1 MKLSTFI
8 LGSTLAL
15 VNARTINVKEGDSIQ
30 KALEQVKPGD
40 TIKIS
45 DGTYFEDLETV
56 VDGEPDKRITIK
68 GSRKAVLKGTNKK
81 ARLFEIHHDYYTIDG
96 FTIDGKHNDGKKESD
111 YVDKLLYVH
120 GNRKTRT
127 IKQYGKE
134 FRSSIDGLIVSNM
147 KLINAAGECARFRY
161 FVTNLEV
168 AGCHIENCGVVDFE
182 FNDMKSGVNGESLY
196 FGTSSNQWSDGKNP
210 TSEADGS
217 RYAHIHHNVFK
228 SKANELDIK
237 EGSEYVLVEHN
248 ECSTQL
254 DPNSGCFD
262 SRSDNNIFR
271 FNEIFSN
278 ANGVRIGGHKI
289 KDKQYGKGN
298 EVYGNKF
305 SDNSKAELI
314 VQTGLNKVC
323 GNECEGDCKITGST
337 RDDHSDMKGS
347 CSGLMDI
354 YWVSGDKSE
363 KPKDS
368 SSDEN
373 SKDSSDDEPKVSGT
387 VKSNSD
393 DSSNDS
399 RDLKEDSE
407 SGSSDSDSDSGSD
420 SSSDSDSESSDSND
434 RRRLGD
440 EEYGSVYIYDFEVS
454 MGENTASMELD
465 HMAINGWS
473 SMGLGESIDIILA
486 GETEINALDIS
497 FHEGDEKI
505 YEFDLY
511 IDGKLVLES
520 QKSEKTLILQTFEF
534 EKTIGKVVSI
544 MTNGNDV
551 NDWFS
556 TLEIVVI
563 GKKQDLYFNVEETKS
578 VCDEVKKIDVEIVQG
593 SSGEAGNIMDGD
605 LSSAWKTKG
614 EQDLTFKFNGTQTI
628 TEIGMAGDPKNVQT
642 FDVTTMNKNGDWKDY
657 AIDMKTK
664 PSNGIQSYEVEI
676 KDIKMLKLT
685 FYDES
690 NFVSEVELW
699 GC

>member
-81 ARLFEIHHDYYTIDG
+81 ARLFQIFHDYYTIDG

-111 YVDKLLYVH
+111 YVDKLLYAH

-127 IKQYGKE
+127 IKL
-134 FRSSIDGLIVSNM
+134 DGLIVSNM
-147 KLINAAGECARFRY
+147 KLINAGGECARFRY

-168 AGCHIENCGVVDFE
+168 AGNHIENCGVVDFE

-210 TSEADGS
+210 TNEADGS

-228 SKANELDIK
+228 SKANELDCK

-254 DPNSGCFD
+254 DPNSGD
-262 SRSDNNIFR
+262 SRTDNIIFR
-271 FNEIFSN
+271 YNEIFSN

-305 SDNSKAELI
+305 SDNSK
-314 VQTGLNKVC
+314 TGLNKVC
-323 GNECEGDCKITGST
+323 ENECKGDCKVSGST
-337 RDDHSDMKGS
+337 RDDHSEMKAS

-354 YWVSGDKSE
+354 YWVSGDKS
-363 KPKDS
+363 KKAKDS
-368 SSDEN
+368 SSDDKPKISGSVKSN
-373 SKDSSDDEPKVSGT
+373 SKDSSDSE
-387 VKSNSD
+387 
-393 DSSNDS
+393 SSESESSESES
-399 RDLKEDSE
+399 RD
-407 SGSSDSDSDSGSD
+407 SGSSDSE
-420 SSSDSDSESSDSND
+420 SSDSDSND

-440 EEYGSVYIYDFEVS
+440 EEYGRVYIYDFEVS

-465 HMAINGWS
+465 HKGINGWS
-473 SMGLGESIDIILA
+473 SMERGESIDIMLA
-486 GETEINALDIS
+486 GETEINALEIS
-497 FHEGDEKI
+497 FHDGDERI

-511 IDGKLVLES
+511 IDGNLVLES
-520 QKSEKTLILQTFEF
+520 QKSVNTLNLQPFEF
-534 EKTIGKVVSI
+534 EKTMGKVVSI

-556 TLEIVVI
+556 TMEIVI
-563 GKKQDLYFNVEETKS
+563 LGKEQDVYFDVESKS
-578 VCDEVKKIDVEIVQG
+578 VCDKVKKIDVELVQG
-593 SSGEAGNIMDGD
+593 SSGEGGNVIDGD
-605 LSSAWKTKG
+605 LLSAWKTKG
-614 EQDLTFKFNGTQTI
+614 EQDLTFKLNGTHTI
-628 TEIGMAGDPKNVQT
+628 TEIGMVGSDDVQT
-642 FDVTTMNKNGDWKDY
+642 FDVTSMDDNGVWKDY
-657 AIDMKTK
+657 ATDMQTK
-664 PSNGIQSYEVEI
+664 PSNGIESYEVEI
-676 KDIKMLKLT
+676 KDVKMLKLT

>member
-1 MKLSTFI
+1 MKFSTFI
-8 LGSTLAL
+8 LSSTLAL
-15 VNARTINVKEGDSIQ
+15 SNAATLTVKSGDSIQ
-30 KALEQVKPGD
+30 EALEQVKPGD

-56 VDGEPDKRITIK
+56 VDGEPDKRITIE

-81 ARLFEIHHDYYTIDG
+81 ARLFQIHHDYYTING

-111 YVDKLLYVH
+111 YVDKLLYAH

-147 KLINAAGECARFRY
+147 KLINAGGECARFRY

-168 AGCHIENCGVVDFE
+168 AGNHIENCGVVDFE

-210 TSEADGS
+210 TNEADGS

-228 SKANELDIK
+228 SKANELDCK

-262 SRSDNNIFR
+262 SRTDNIIFR
-271 FNEIFSN
+271 YNEIFSN

-323 GNECEGDCKITGST
+323 ENECKGDCKVSGST
-337 RDDHSDMKGS
+337 RDDHSEMKAS

-354 YWVSGDKSE
+354 YWVSGDKS
-363 KPKDS
+363 KKAKDS
-368 SSDEN
+368 SSDDKPKISGSVKSN
-373 SKDSSDDEPKVSGT
+373 SKDSE
-387 VKSNSD
+387 
-393 DSSNDS
+393 SSESES
-399 RDLKEDSE
+399 RDPE
-407 SGSSDSDSDSGSD
+407 S
-420 SSSDSDSESSDSND
+420 SDSESSDSDSND

-440 EEYGSVYIYDFEVS
+440 EEYGRVYIYDFEVS

-465 HMAINGWS
+465 HKGINGWS
-473 SMGLGESIDIILA
+473 SMERGESIDIMLA
-486 GETEINALDIS
+486 GETEINALEIS
-497 FHEGDEKI
+497 FHDGDERI

-511 IDGKLVLES
+511 IDGNLVLES
-520 QKSEKTLILQTFEF
+520 QKSVNTLNLQPFEF
-534 EKTIGKVVSI
+534 EKTMGKVVSI

-556 TLEIVVI
+556 TMEIVI
-563 GKKQDLYFNVEETKS
+563 LGKEQDVYFDVESKS
-578 VCDEVKKIDVEIVQG
+578 ACDKVKKIDVELVQG
-593 SSGEAGNIMDGD
+593 SSGEGGNVIDGD
-605 LSSAWKTKG
+605 LLSAWKTKG
-614 EQDLTFKFNGTQTI
+614 EQDLTFKLNGTHTI
-628 TEIGMAGDPKNVQT
+628 TEIGMVGSDDVQT
-642 FDVTTMNKNGDWKDY
+642 FDITSMDDNGVWKDY
-657 AIDMKTK
+657 ATDMQTK
-664 PSNGIQSYEVEI
+664 PSNGIESYEVEI
-676 KDIKMLKLT
+676 KDVKMLKLT

>member
-15 VNARTINVKEGDSIQ
+15 ANARTINVKEGDSIQ

-68 GSRKAVLKGTNKK
+68 GSRKAILKGTNKK
-81 ARLFEIHHDYYTIDG
+81 ARLFQIHNDYYTIDG

-196 FGTSSNQWSDGKNP
+196 FGTSSNQWGDGKNP
-210 TSEADGS
+210 TNEADGS
-217 RYAHIHHNVFK
+217 RYAHIHHNVFR
-228 SKANELDIK
+228 SKANELDCK

-262 SRSDNNIFR
+262 SRTDNIIFR
-271 FNEIFSN
+271 YNEIFSN
-278 ANGVRIGGHKI
+278 SNGVRIGGHKI

-323 GNECEGDCKITGST
+323 ENECKGDCKVSGST
-337 RDDHSDMKGS
+337 RDDHSEMKAS

-354 YWVSGDKSE
+354 YWVSGDKP
-363 KPKDS
+363 KKAKDS
-368 SSDEN
+368 SSDDKPKISGSVKSN
-373 SKDSSDDEPKVSGT
+373 SKDSSDSE
-387 VKSNSD
+387 
-393 DSSNDS
+393 SSESES
-399 RDLKEDSE
+399 RD
-407 SGSSDSDSDSGSD
+407 SGSSDSE
-420 SSSDSDSESSDSND
+420 SSDSDSND
-434 RRRLGD
+434 RRRLVD
-440 EEYGSVYIYDFEVS
+440 EEYGRVYIYDFEVS

-465 HMAINGWS
+465 HKGINGWS
-473 SMGLGESIDIILA
+473 SMERGESIDITLA
-486 GETEINALDIS
+486 GETEINALEIS
-497 FHEGDEKI
+497 FHDGDERI

-511 IDGKLVLES
+511 IDGNLVLES
-520 QKSEKTLILQTFEF
+520 QKSVNTLNLQPFEF
-534 EKTIGKVVSI
+534 EKTMGKVVSI

-556 TLEIVVI
+556 TMEIVI
-563 GKKQDLYFNVEETKS
+563 LGKEQDVYFDVESKS
-578 VCDEVKKIDVEIVQG
+578 ACDKVKKIDVELVQG
-593 SSGEAGNIMDGD
+593 SSGEGGNVIDGD
-605 LSSAWKTKG
+605 LLSAWKTKG
-614 EQDLTFKFNGTQTI
+614 EQDLTFKLNGTHTI
-628 TEIGMAGDPKNVQT
+628 TEIGMVGSDDVQT
-642 FDVTTMNKNGDWKDY
+642 FDVTSMDDNGVWKDY
-657 AIDMKTK
+657 ATDMQTK
-664 PSNGIQSYEVEI
+664 PSNGIESYEVEI
-676 KDIKMLKLT
+676 KDVKMLKLT

>member
-8 LGSTLAL
+8 LGSTLAFSNADTHT
-15 VNARTINVKEGDSIQ
+15 VNSGDSIQ
-30 KALEQVKPGD
+30 KALEQVKPGE

-56 VDGEPDKRITIK
+56 IDGEPDKRITIE
-68 GSRKAVLKGTNKK
+68 GSRKAILKGTTKK
-81 ARLFEIHHDYYTIDG
+81 ARLFQIHHDYYTING

-111 YVDKLLYVH
+111 YVDKLLYAH

-147 KLINAAGECARFRY
+147 KLINAGGECARFRY

-168 AGCHIENCGVVDFE
+168 AGNHIENCGVVDFE

-210 TSEADGS
+210 TNEADGS

-228 SKANELDIK
+228 SKANELDCK

-262 SRSDNNIFR
+262 SRTDNIIFR
-271 FNEIFSN
+271 YNEIFSN

-323 GNECEGDCKITGST
+323 ENECKGDCKVSGST
-337 RDDHSDMKGS
+337 RDDHSEMKAS

-354 YWVSGDKSE
+354 YWVSGDKS
-363 KPKDS
+363 KKAKDS
-368 SSDEN
+368 SSDDKPKISGSVKSN
-373 SKDSSDDEPKVSGT
+373 SKDSSDSE
-387 VKSNSD
+387 
-393 DSSNDS
+393 SSESESSESES
-399 RDLKEDSE
+399 RD
-407 SGSSDSDSDSGSD
+407 SGSSDSE
-420 SSSDSDSESSDSND
+420 SSDSDSND

-440 EEYGSVYIYDFEVS
+440 EEYGRVYIYDFEVS

-465 HMAINGWS
+465 HKGINGWS
-473 SMGLGESIDIILA
+473 SMEKGESIDIMLA
-486 GETEINALDIS
+486 GETEINALEIS
-497 FHEGDEKI
+497 FHDGDERI

-511 IDGKLVLES
+511 IDGNLVLES
-520 QKSEKTLILQTFEF
+520 QKSVNTLNLQPFEF
-534 EKTIGKVVSI
+534 EKTMGKVVSI

-556 TLEIVVI
+556 TMEIAI
-563 GKKQDLYFNVEETKS
+563 LGKEQDVYFDVESKS
-578 VCDEVKKIDVEIVQG
+578 ACDKVKKIDVELVQG
-593 SSGEAGNIMDGD
+593 SSGEGGNVIDGD
-605 LSSAWKTKG
+605 LLSAWKTKG
-614 EQDLTFKFNGTQTI
+614 EQDLTFKLNGTHTI
-628 TEIGMAGDPKNVQT
+628 TEIGMVGSDDVQT
-642 FDVTTMNKNGDWKDY
+642 FDVTSMDDNGVWKDY
-657 AIDMKTK
+657 ATDMQTK
-664 PSNGIQSYEVEI
+664 PSNGIESYEVEI
-676 KDIKMLKLT
+676 KDVKMLKLT

>member
-68 GSRKAVLKGTNKK
+68 GSRKAILKGTNKK
-81 ARLFEIHHDYYTIDG
+81 ARLFQVHNDYYTIDG

-147 KLINAAGECARFRY
+147 KLINAGGECARFRY

-168 AGCHIENCGVVDFE
+168 AGNHIENCGVVDFE

-210 TSEADGS
+210 TNEADGS

-228 SKANELDIK
+228 SKANELDCK

-262 SRSDNNIFR
+262 SRTDNIIFR
-271 FNEIFSN
+271 YNEIFSN

-323 GNECEGDCKITGST
+323 ENECKGDCKVSGST
-337 RDDHSDMKGS
+337 RDDHSEMKAS

-354 YWVSGDKSE
+354 YWVSGDKS
-363 KPKDS
+363 KKAKDS
-368 SSDEN
+368 SSDDKPKISGSVKSN
-373 SKDSSDDEPKVSGT
+373 SKDSSDSE
-387 VKSNSD
+387 
-393 DSSNDS
+393 SSESES
-399 RDLKEDSE
+399 RDSE
-407 SGSSDSDSDSGSD
+407 S
-420 SSSDSDSESSDSND
+420 SDSESSDSDSND

-440 EEYGSVYIYDFEVS
+440 EEYGRVYIYDFEVS

-465 HMAINGWS
+465 HKGINGWS
-473 SMGLGESIDIILA
+473 SMERGESIDIMLA
-486 GETEINALDIS
+486 GETEINALEIS
-497 FHEGDEKI
+497 FHDGDERI

-511 IDGKLVLES
+511 IDGNLVLES
-520 QKSEKTLILQTFEF
+520 QKSVNTLNLQPFEF
-534 EKTIGKVVSI
+534 EKTMGKVVSI

-556 TLEIVVI
+556 TMEIVI
-563 GKKQDLYFNVEETKS
+563 LGKEQDVYFDVESKS
-578 VCDEVKKIDVEIVQG
+578 ACDKVKKIDVELVQG
-593 SSGEAGNIMDGD
+593 SSGEGGNVIDGD
-605 LSSAWKTKG
+605 LLSAWKTKG
-614 EQDLTFKFNGTQTI
+614 EQDLTFKLNGTHTI
-628 TEIGMAGDPKNVQT
+628 TEIGMVGSDDVQT
-642 FDVTTMNKNGDWKDY
+642 FDVTSMDDNGVWKDY
-657 AIDMKTK
+657 ATDMQTK
-664 PSNGIQSYEVEI
+664 PSNGIESYEVEI
-676 KDIKMLKLT
+676 KDVKMLKLT

>member
-81 ARLFEIHHDYYTIDG
+81 ARLFQIHHDYYTIDG

-147 KLINAAGECARFRY
+147 KLINAGGECARFRY

-168 AGCHIENCGVVDFE
+168 AGNHIENCGVVDFE

-210 TSEADGS
+210 TNEADGS

-228 SKANELDIK
+228 SKANELDCK

-262 SRSDNNIFR
+262 SRTDNIIFR
-271 FNEIFSN
+271 YNEIFSN

-323 GNECEGDCKITGST
+323 ENECKGDCKVSGST
-337 RDDHSDMKGS
+337 RDDHSEMKAS

-354 YWVSGDKSE
+354 YWVSGDKS
-363 KPKDS
+363 KKAKDS
-368 SSDEN
+368 SSDDKPKISGSVKSN
-373 SKDSSDDEPKVSGT
+373 SKDSSDSE
-387 VKSNSD
+387 
-393 DSSNDS
+393 SSESES
-399 RDLKEDSE
+399 RD
-407 SGSSDSDSDSGSD
+407 SGSSDSE
-420 SSSDSDSESSDSND
+420 SSDSDSND
-434 RRRLGD
+434 RRRLDD
-440 EEYGSVYIYDFEVS
+440 EEYGRVYIYDFEVS

-465 HMAINGWS
+465 HKGINGWS
-473 SMGLGESIDIILA
+473 SMERGESIDIMLA
-486 GETEINALDIS
+486 GETEINALEIS
-497 FHEGDEKI
+497 FHDGDERI

-511 IDGKLVLES
+511 IDGNLVLES
-520 QKSEKTLILQTFEF
+520 QKSVNTLNLQPFEF
-534 EKTIGKVVSI
+534 EKTMGKVVSI

-556 TLEIVVI
+556 TMEIVI
-563 GKKQDLYFNVEETKS
+563 LGKEQDVYFDVESKS
-578 VCDEVKKIDVEIVQG
+578 ACDKVKKIDVELVQG
-593 SSGEAGNIMDGD
+593 SSGEGGNVIDGD
-605 LSSAWKTKG
+605 LLSAWKTKG
-614 EQDLTFKFNGTQTI
+614 EQDLTFKLNGTHTI
-628 TEIGMAGDPKNVQT
+628 TEIGMVGSDDVQT
-642 FDVTTMNKNGDWKDY
+642 FDVTSMDDNGVWKDY
-657 AIDMKTK
+657 ATDMQTK
-664 PSNGIQSYEVEI
+664 PSNGIESYEVEI
-676 KDIKMLKLT
+676 KDVKMLKLT

>member
-68 GSRKAVLKGTNKK
+68 GSRKAILKGTNKK
-81 ARLFEIHHDYYTIDG
+81 ARLFQVHNDYYTIDG

-111 YVDKLLYVH
+111 YVDKLLYAH

-147 KLINAAGECARFRY
+147 KLINAGGECARFRY

-168 AGCHIENCGVVDFE
+168 AGNHIENCGVVDFE

-210 TSEADGS
+210 TNEADGS

-228 SKANELDIK
+228 SKANELDCK

-262 SRSDNNIFR
+262 SRTDNIIFR
-271 FNEIFSN
+271 YNEIFSN

-323 GNECEGDCKITGST
+323 ENECKGDCKVSGST
-337 RDDHSDMKGS
+337 RDDHSEMKAS

-354 YWVSGDKSE
+354 YWVSGDKS
-363 KPKDS
+363 KKAKDS
-368 SSDEN
+368 SSDDKPKISGSVKSN
-373 SKDSSDDEPKVSGT
+373 SKDSSDSE
-387 VKSNSD
+387 
-393 DSSNDS
+393 SSESES
-399 RDLKEDSE
+399 RDSE
-407 SGSSDSDSDSGSD
+407 S
-420 SSSDSDSESSDSND
+420 SDSESSDSDSND

-440 EEYGSVYIYDFEVS
+440 EEYGRVYIYDFEVS

-465 HMAINGWS
+465 HKGINGWS
-473 SMGLGESIDIILA
+473 SMERGESIDIMLA
-486 GETEINALDIS
+486 GETEINALEIS
-497 FHEGDEKI
+497 FHDGDERI

-511 IDGKLVLES
+511 IDGNLVLES
-520 QKSEKTLILQTFEF
+520 QKSVNTLNLQPFEF
-534 EKTIGKVVSI
+534 EKTMGKVVSI

-556 TLEIVVI
+556 TMEIVI
-563 GKKQDLYFNVEETKS
+563 LGKEQDVYFDVESKS
-578 VCDEVKKIDVEIVQG
+578 ACDKVKKIDVELVQG
-593 SSGEAGNIMDGD
+593 SSGEGGNVIDGD
-605 LSSAWKTKG
+605 LLSAWKTKG
-614 EQDLTFKFNGTQTI
+614 EQDLTFKLNGTHTI
-628 TEIGMAGDPKNVQT
+628 TEIGMVGSDDVQT
-642 FDVTTMNKNGDWKDY
+642 FDVTSMDDNGVWKDY
-657 AIDMKTK
+657 ATDMQTK
-664 PSNGIQSYEVEI
+664 PSNGIESYEVEI
-676 KDIKMLKLT
+676 KDVKMLKLT

>member
-8 LGSTLAL
+8 LSSTLAL
-15 VNARTINVKEGDSIQ
+15 SNAATLTVKSGDSIQ
-30 KALEQVKPGD
+30 EALEQVKPGD

-56 VDGEPDKRITIK
+56 VDGEPDKRITIE

-81 ARLFEIHHDYYTIDG
+81 ARLFQIFHDYYTING

-111 YVDKLLYVH
+111 YVDKLLYAH

-147 KLINAAGECARFRY
+147 KLINAGGECARFRY

-168 AGCHIENCGVVDFE
+168 AGNHIENCGVVDFE

-210 TSEADGS
+210 TNEADGS

-228 SKANELDIK
+228 SKANELDCK

-262 SRSDNNIFR
+262 SRTDNIIFR
-271 FNEIFSN
+271 YNEIFSN

-323 GNECEGDCKITGST
+323 ENECKGDCKVSGST
-337 RDDHSDMKGS
+337 RDDHSEMKAS

-354 YWVSGDKSE
+354 YWVSGDKS
-363 KPKDS
+363 KKAKDS
-368 SSDEN
+368 SSDDKPKISGSVKSN
-373 SKDSSDDEPKVSGT
+373 SKDSSDSE
-387 VKSNSD
+387 
-393 DSSNDS
+393 SSESES
-399 RDLKEDSE
+399 RD
-407 SGSSDSDSDSGSD
+407 SGSSDSE
-420 SSSDSDSESSDSND
+420 SSDSDSND

-440 EEYGSVYIYDFEVS
+440 EEYGRVYIYDFEVS

-465 HMAINGWS
+465 HKGINGWS
-473 SMGLGESIDIILA
+473 SMERGESIDIMLA
-486 GETEINALDIS
+486 GETEINALEIS
-497 FHEGDEKI
+497 FHDGDERI

-511 IDGKLVLES
+511 IDGNLVLES
-520 QKSEKTLILQTFEF
+520 QKSVNTLNLQPFEF
-534 EKTIGKVVSI
+534 EKTMGKVVSI

-556 TLEIVVI
+556 TMEIVI
-563 GKKQDLYFNVEETKS
+563 LGKEQDVYFDVESKS
-578 VCDEVKKIDVEIVQG
+578 ACDKVKKIDVELVQG
-593 SSGEAGNIMDGD
+593 SSGEGGNVIDGD
-605 LSSAWKTKG
+605 LLSAWKTKG
-614 EQDLTFKFNGTQTI
+614 EQDLTFKLNGTHTI
-628 TEIGMAGDPKNVQT
+628 TEIGMVGSDDVQT
-642 FDVTTMNKNGDWKDY
+642 FDVTSMDSNGVWKDY
-657 AIDMKTK
+657 ATDMQTK
-664 PSNGIQSYEVEI
+664 PSNGIESYEVEI
-676 KDIKMLKLT
+676 KDVKMLKLT

>member
-1 MKLSTFI
+1 MCI
-8 LGSTLAL
+8 
-15 VNARTINVKEGDSIQ
+15 RDS
-30 KALEQVKPGD
+30 
-40 TIKIS
+40 
-45 DGTYFEDLETV
+45 
-56 VDGEPDKRITIK
+56 
-68 GSRKAVLKGTNKK
+68 
-81 ARLFEIHHDYYTIDG
+81 
-96 FTIDGKHNDGKKESD
+96 
-111 YVDKLLYVH
+111 
-120 GNRKTRT
+120 
-127 IKQYGKE
+127 
-134 FRSSIDGLIVSNM
+134 
-147 KLINAAGECARFRY
+147 
-161 FVTNLEV
+161 LEV
-168 AGCHIENCGVVDFE
+168 FGNHIENCGVVDFE

-217 RYAHIHHNVFK
+217 RYAHIHHNVFR
-228 SKANELDIK
+228 SKANELDCK

-262 SRSDNNIFR
+262 SRTDNIIFR
-271 FNEIFSN
+271 YNKIFSN

-305 SDNSKAELI
+305 YDNSKAELI

-337 RDDHSDMKGS
+337 KDDHSEMKGS

-368 SSDEN
+368 SDDEKPKDSSDDEKP
-373 SKDSSDDEPKVSGT
+373 KDSSDDEPKVSGT
-387 VKSNSD
+387 VKSNS
-393 DSSNDS
+393 NS
-399 RDLKEDSE
+399 RDSE
-407 SGSSDSDSDSGSD
+407 SESRDSDSESRDSD
-420 SSSDSDSESSDSND
+420 SESKDSDSESSD
-434 RRRLGD
+434 RRKLGD
-440 EEYGSVYIYDFEVS
+440 EEYGRVYIYDFEVS
-454 MGENTASMELD
+454 TGENTASMELD
-465 HMAINGWS
+465 HMGIDGWS
-473 SMGLGESIDIILA
+473 SMEKGEYIDIILA
-486 GETEINALDIS
+486 GETEINALEIS
-497 FHEGDEKI
+497 FHEGDERI
-505 YEFDLY
+505 YDFDLY
-511 IDGKLVLES
+511 IDGKLFLES
-520 QKSEKTLILQTFEF
+520 QKSVKTLNLQTFEF

-556 TLEIVVI
+556 TLEIVII
-563 GKKQDLYFNVEETKS
+563 GKKQDLHFDVKETKTKS
-578 VCDEVKKIDVEIVQG
+578 VCDGVKKIDVELVQG
-593 SSGEAGNIMDGD
+593 SSGKADNIIDGD

-642 FDVTTMNKNGDWKDY
+642 FDVTTMNENGDWNDY
-657 AIDMKTK
+657 AIDMQTK

>member
-15 VNARTINVKEGDSIQ
+15 ANARTINVKEGDSIQ

-81 ARLFEIHHDYYTIDG
+81 ARLFQIHNDYYTIDG

-147 KLINAAGECARFRY
+147 KLINAGGECARFRY

-168 AGCHIENCGVVDFE
+168 AGNHIENCGVVDFE

-210 TSEADGS
+210 TNEADGS

-228 SKANELDIK
+228 SKANELDCK

-262 SRSDNNIFR
+262 SRTDNIIFR
-271 FNEIFSN
+271 YNEIFSN

-323 GNECEGDCKITGST
+323 ENECKGDCKVSGST
-337 RDDHSDMKGS
+337 RDDHSEMKAS

-354 YWVSGDKSE
+354 YWVSGDKS
-363 KPKDS
+363 KKAKDS
-368 SSDEN
+368 SSDDKPKISGSVKSN
-373 SKDSSDDEPKVSGT
+373 SKDSSDSE
-387 VKSNSD
+387 
-393 DSSNDS
+393 SSESES
-399 RDLKEDSE
+399 RD
-407 SGSSDSDSDSGSD
+407 SGSSDSE
-420 SSSDSDSESSDSND
+420 SSDSDSND
-434 RRRLGD
+434 RRRLVD
-440 EEYGSVYIYDFEVS
+440 EEYGRVYIYDFEVS

-465 HMAINGWS
+465 HKGINGWS
-473 SMGLGESIDIILA
+473 SMERGESIDIMLA
-486 GETEINALDIS
+486 GETEINALEIS
-497 FHEGDEKI
+497 FHDGDERI

-511 IDGKLVLES
+511 IDGNLVLES
-520 QKSEKTLILQTFEF
+520 QKSVNTLNLQPFEF
-534 EKTIGKVVSI
+534 EKTMGKVVSI

-556 TLEIVVI
+556 TMEIVI
-563 GKKQDLYFNVEETKS
+563 LGKEQDVYFDVESKS
-578 VCDEVKKIDVEIVQG
+578 ACDKVKKIDVELVQG
-593 SSGEAGNIMDGD
+593 SSGEGGNVIDGD
-605 LSSAWKTKG
+605 LLSAWKTKG
-614 EQDLTFKFNGTQTI
+614 EQDLTFKLNGTHTI
-628 TEIGMAGDPKNVQT
+628 TEIGMVGSDDVQT
-642 FDVTTMNKNGDWKDY
+642 FDVTSMDDNGVWKDY
-657 AIDMKTK
+657 ATDMQTK
-664 PSNGIQSYEVEI
+664 PSNGIESYEVEI
-676 KDIKMLKLT
+676 KDVKMLKLT

>member
-81 ARLFEIHHDYYTIDG
+81 ARLFQIFHDYYTIDG

-147 KLINAAGECARFRY
+147 KLINAGGECARFRY

-168 AGCHIENCGVVDFE
+168 AGNHIENCGVVDFE

-210 TSEADGS
+210 TNEADGS

-228 SKANELDIK
+228 SKANELDCK

-262 SRSDNNIFR
+262 SRTDNIIFR
-271 FNEIFSN
+271 YNEIFSN

-323 GNECEGDCKITGST
+323 ENECKGDCKVSGST
-337 RDDHSDMKGS
+337 RDDHSEMKAS

-354 YWVSGDKSE
+354 YWVSGDKS
-363 KPKDS
+363 KKAKDS
-368 SSDEN
+368 SSDDKPKISGSVKSN
-373 SKDSSDDEPKVSGT
+373 SKDSSDSE
-387 VKSNSD
+387 
-393 DSSNDS
+393 SSESESSESES
-399 RDLKEDSE
+399 RD
-407 SGSSDSDSDSGSD
+407 SGSSDSE
-420 SSSDSDSESSDSND
+420 SSDSDSND

-440 EEYGSVYIYDFEVS
+440 EEYGRVYIYDFEVS

-465 HMAINGWS
+465 HKGINGWS
-473 SMGLGESIDIILA
+473 SMERGESIDIMLA
-486 GETEINALDIS
+486 GETEINALEIS
-497 FHEGDEKI
+497 FHDGDERI

-511 IDGKLVLES
+511 IDGNLVLES
-520 QKSEKTLILQTFEF
+520 QKSVNTLNLQPFEF
-534 EKTIGKVVSI
+534 EKTMGKVVSI

-556 TLEIVVI
+556 TMEIVI
-563 GKKQDLYFNVEETKS
+563 LGKEQDVYFDVESKS
-578 VCDEVKKIDVEIVQG
+578 ACDKVKKIDVELVQG
-593 SSGEAGNIMDGD
+593 SSGEGGNVIDGD
-605 LSSAWKTKG
+605 LLSAWKTKG
-614 EQDLTFKFNGTQTI
+614 EQDLTFKLNGTHTI
-628 TEIGMAGDPKNVQT
+628 TEIGMVGSDDVQT
-642 FDVTTMNKNGDWKDY
+642 FDVTSMDDNGVWKDY
-657 AIDMKTK
+657 ATDMQTK
-664 PSNGIQSYEVEI
+664 PSNGIESYEVEI
-676 KDIKMLKLT
+676 KDVKMLKLT

>member
-68 GSRKAVLKGTNKK
+68 GSRKAILKGTNKK
-81 ARLFEIHHDYYTIDG
+81 ARLFQVHNDYYTIDG

-147 KLINAAGECARFRY
+147 KLINAGGECARFRY

-168 AGCHIENCGVVDFE
+168 AGNHIENCGVVDFE

-210 TSEADGS
+210 TNEADGS

-228 SKANELDIK
+228 SKANELDCK

-262 SRSDNNIFR
+262 SRTDNIIFR
-271 FNEIFSN
+271 YNEIFSN

-323 GNECEGDCKITGST
+323 ENECKGDCKVSGST
-337 RDDHSDMKGS
+337 RDDHSEMKAS

-354 YWVSGDKSE
+354 YWVSGDKS
-363 KPKDS
+363 KKAKDS
-368 SSDEN
+368 SSDDKPKISGSVKSN
-373 SKDSSDDEPKVSGT
+373 SKDSSDSE
-387 VKSNSD
+387 
-393 DSSNDS
+393 SSESES
-399 RDLKEDSE
+399 RDSE
-407 SGSSDSDSDSGSD
+407 S
-420 SSSDSDSESSDSND
+420 SDSESSDSDSND

-440 EEYGSVYIYDFEVS
+440 EEYGRVYIYDFEVS

-465 HMAINGWS
+465 HKGINGWS
-473 SMGLGESIDIILA
+473 SMEKGESIDIMLA
-486 GETEINALDIS
+486 GETEINALEIS
-497 FHEGDEKI
+497 FHDGDERI

-511 IDGKLVLES
+511 IDGNLVLES
-520 QKSEKTLILQTFEF
+520 QKSVNTLNLQPFEF
-534 EKTIGKVVSI
+534 EKTMGKVVSI

-556 TLEIVVI
+556 TMEIVI
-563 GKKQDLYFNVEETKS
+563 LGKEQDVYFDVESKS
-578 VCDEVKKIDVEIVQG
+578 ACDKVKKIDVELVQG
-593 SSGEAGNIMDGD
+593 SSGEGGNVIDGD
-605 LSSAWKTKG
+605 LLSVWKTKG
-614 EQDLTFKFNGTQTI
+614 EQDLTFKLNGTHTI
-628 TEIGMAGDPKNVQT
+628 TEIGMVGSDDVQT
-642 FDVTTMNKNGDWKDY
+642 FDVTSMDDNGVWKDY
-657 AIDMKTK
+657 ATDMQTK
-664 PSNGIQSYEVEI
+664 PSNGIESYEVEI
-676 KDIKMLKLT
+676 KDVKMLKLT

>member
-15 VNARTINVKEGDSIQ
+15 ANAGTITVKEGDSIQ

-81 ARLFEIHHDYYTIDG
+81 ARLFQIFHDYYTIDG

-147 KLINAAGECARFRY
+147 KLINAGGECARFRY

-168 AGCHIENCGVVDFE
+168 AGNHIENCGVVDFE

-210 TSEADGS
+210 TNEADGS

-228 SKANELDIK
+228 SKANELDCK

-262 SRSDNNIFR
+262 SRTDNIIFR
-271 FNEIFSN
+271 YNEIFSN

-323 GNECEGDCKITGST
+323 ENECKGDCKVSGST
-337 RDDHSDMKGS
+337 RDDHSEMKAS

-354 YWVSGDKSE
+354 YWVSGDKS
-363 KPKDS
+363 KKAKDS
-368 SSDEN
+368 SSDDKPKISGSVKSN
-373 SKDSSDDEPKVSGT
+373 SKDSSDSE
-387 VKSNSD
+387 
-393 DSSNDS
+393 SSESES
-399 RDLKEDSE
+399 RDSE
-407 SGSSDSDSDSGSD
+407 S
-420 SSSDSDSESSDSND
+420 SDSESSDSDSND
-434 RRRLGD
+434 RRRLVD
-440 EEYGSVYIYDFEVS
+440 EEYGRVYIYDFEVS

-465 HMAINGWS
+465 HKGINGWS
-473 SMGLGESIDIILA
+473 SMEKGESIDIMLA
-486 GETEINALDIS
+486 GETEINALEIS
-497 FHEGDEKI
+497 FHDGDERI

-511 IDGKLVLES
+511 IDGNLVLES
-520 QKSEKTLILQTFEF
+520 QKSVNTLNLQPFEF
-534 EKTIGKVVSI
+534 EKTMGKVVSI

-556 TLEIVVI
+556 TMEIVI
-563 GKKQDLYFNVEETKS
+563 LGKEQDVYFDVESKS
-578 VCDEVKKIDVEIVQG
+578 ACDKVKKIDVELVQG
-593 SSGEAGNIMDGD
+593 SSGEGGNVIDGD
-605 LSSAWKTKG
+605 LLSVWKTKG
-614 EQDLTFKFNGTQTI
+614 EQDLTFKLNGTHTI
-628 TEIGMAGDPKNVQT
+628 TEIGMVGSDDVQI
-642 FDVTTMNKNGDWKDY
+642 FDVTSMDDNGVWKDY
-657 AIDMKTK
+657 ATDMQTK
-664 PSNGIQSYEVEI
+664 PSNGIESYEVEI
-676 KDIKMLKLT
+676 KDVKMLKLT